1 MSKRLIEEIEL
12 EGPITKPRKKK
23 KRTRVRK
30 PRKPSLKTKLLKKL
44 RAKRKSL
51 NEQLRQVKRDIN
63 SLTRRRRAITS

>member
-12 EGPITKPRKKK
+12 EGPIPKPRKKK